1 MMLLDLFSAFEY
13 TFVRNMFVA
22 GLLASIACGIIGT
35 YVVVRRLVFISGG
48 IAHTCFGGV
57 GLAYLLGFDPMLGA
71 LVFALGT
78 AVAVGLAGLRTRI
91 REDSTIGVLWVLG
104 MALGLI
110 FIRFAPGYVPDLG
123 SILFG
128 DILLVKSQD
137 LWLMLFLVVGIV
149 AIVAI
154 FYRQLLALTFDE
166 EFARIMGVPTEMI
179 YVLLLAL
186 IALTV
191 VLLLKVV
198 GVILVIALLT
208 IPATISGL
216 FNTRM
221 KSMMFMAVLVG
232 CVVTT
237 IGSLLS
243 WQYNL
248 PVGATIVVVASLAL
262 LIALLANKLGIRL
275 SAKTEPGPSR
285 GGADSARGP
294 SPRAEP

>member
-1 MMLLDLFSAFEY
+1 MMLPDLFSAFQY
-13 TFVRNMFVA
+13 TVVQNMFIA

-78 AVAVGLAGLRTRI
+78 AIAVGIAGLRTRI

-137 LWLMLFLVVGIV
+137 IWLMLFLVVAIVVIV
-149 AIVAI
+149 AV

-166 EFARIMGVPTEMI
+166 EFARIMGVPTEMVYI
-179 YVLLLAL
+179 LLLAL

-221 KSMMFMAVLVG
+221 KRMMLMAVLVG
-232 CVVTT
+232 CIVTT
-237 IGSLLS
+237 LGSILS
-243 WQYNL
+243 LQYDL

-262 LIALLANKLGIRL
+262 LIALVVKKVGGNL
-275 SAKTEPGPSR
+275 SAKAGAQPST
-285 GGADSARGP
+285 ADGDSGRRPSA
-294 SPRAEP
+294 

>member
-1 MMLLDLFSAFEY
+1 MMLPDLFSAFQY
-13 TFVRNMFVA
+13 TVVQNMFIA

-78 AVAVGLAGLRTRI
+78 AIAVGIAGLRTRI

-137 LWLMLFLVVGIV
+137 IWLMLFLVVAIVVIV
-149 AIVAI
+149 AV

-166 EFARIMGVPTEMI
+166 EFARIMGVPTEMVYI
-179 YVLLLAL
+179 LLLAL

-221 KSMMFMAVLVG
+221 KRMMLMAVLVG
-232 CVVTT
+232 CIVTT
-237 IGSLLS
+237 LGSILS
-243 WQYNL
+243 LQYNL

-262 LIALLANKLGIRL
+262 LIALVVKKVGGNL
-275 SAKTEPGPSR
+275 SGKA
-285 GGADSARGP
+285 GAQTSTADGDSGRGP
-294 SPRAEP
+294 SA